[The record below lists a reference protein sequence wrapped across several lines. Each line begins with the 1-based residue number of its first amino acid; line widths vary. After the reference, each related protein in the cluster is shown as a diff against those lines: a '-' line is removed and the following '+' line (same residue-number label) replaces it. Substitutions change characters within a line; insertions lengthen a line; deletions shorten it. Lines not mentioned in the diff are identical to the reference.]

1 MNQAGTV
8 ARPMEGSGAES
19 PMLAAGSGLLA
30 LLIMGWL
37 IYVINGFR
45 LPWSPIVVSDLD
57 SGAALRQAL
66 FGAAGAVALG
76 LLFVAG
82 SLGPALVRRKS
93 VVGLG
98 LGMLA
103 TVVYSASPVLT
114 VKRSIIFLCAVL
126 ALSAFIHRS
135 HSPVRTMQRMLIGG
149 TGIAAWLSIFG
160 WLAFPVD
167 AVSIAE
173 RPGLAGVSGHPN
185 TLAPVMVIGFL
196 VSLGVPDE
204 SRSLRLRVIQAGVL
218 IALFLSNSITSIALL
233 ITSSLLFLCMTV
245 TSYRRGVAQIALVVV
260 TALVFFI
267 GPQAV
272 KHGLFE
278 TAGRDP
284 SLSGRNELWKEVF
297 LEGLETPVFGNGF
310 GAFWYEGRGREIVGT
325 WNPRQAHNAYVD
337 VFVDLGVVGVAFVV
351 LLFVGGTF
359 SGWLRLANRDAPE
372 CRRAAAS
379 MVAVGLSL
387 MGIYAFGESF
397 FLKPDKFPM
406 FCLLWFTLL
415 LGNRGANGMELE
427 FPETSPTASSLD
439 PRGKEKTLP

>member
-1 MNQAGTV
+1 MIQAGTI
-8 ARPMEGSGAES
+8 AGPSGESGAGS
-19 PMLAAGSGLLA
+19 PLLAVGSRLLA
-30 LLIMGWL
+30 LLIAGWL
-37 IYVINGFR
+37 VYVINGFR
-45 LPWSPIVVSDLD
+45 LPWSPIVVSDLN

-76 LLFVAG
+76 LLFVTG

-114 VKRSIIFLCAVL
+114 VKRSIIFLCALL
-126 ALSAFIHRS
+126 ALIAFIHRS

-149 TGIAAWLSIFG
+149 TGIAAWVSIFG
-160 WLAFPVD
+160 WIAFPAS

-204 SRSLRLRVIQAGVL
+204 SRSLRLRVVQAGLL
-218 IALFLSNSITSIALL
+218 IALVLTNSITSIALL
-233 ITSSLLFLCMTV
+233 LTSALLFLCMTV
-245 TSYRRGVAQIALVVV
+245 SSYRRGVAQMALLVLAALV
-260 TALVFFI
+260 LFI

-284 SLSGRNELWKEVF
+284 SLSGRDELWKEV
-297 LEGLETPVFGNGF
+297 LVQGLETPVFGNGY

-351 LLFVGGTF
+351 LLFAGGTC
-359 SGWLRLANRDAPE
+359 SGWLRLANRDVPE

-427 FPETSPTASSLD
+427 FPETTGRAETDSCLIPGVTH
-439 PRGKEKTLP
+439 